1 MPLKAL
7 IFDVDG
13 TLAETEEAHR
23 AAFNRAFAA
32 HGLDW
37 HWDQATYGR
46 LLGVTGGKERIRSWA
61 DSLPDAS
68 MIDDAMIRKLHQEKT
83 DAFVDIVASGMAPRQ
98 GIDALI
104 AKDPTHAE
112 TYLANAEAYQ
122 ARLTDLDAWVRAQ
135 TATVPDGQR
144 VLVTAHDAFNY
155 FGQAYDFEVRGLQG
169 LSTATEAGTADVR
182 DLAVFVAERR
192 IPAMFVETSVSPRNI
207 QAVLQAVRA
216 RGFEV
221 EIGGNLFSDAL
232 GDPGSPEGTYEG
244 MVRHNVSTIV
254 SALGGGE

>member
-104 AKDPTHAE
+104 AKGRAIGCA
-112 TYLANAEAYQ
+112 LAIA
-122 ARLTDLDAWVRAQ
+122 TTTTRAN
-135 TATVPDGQR
+135 V
-144 VLVTAHDAFNY
+144 
-155 FGQAYDFEVRGLQG
+155 
-169 LSTATEAGTADVR
+169 
-182 DLAVFVAERR
+182 
-192 IPAMFVETSVSPRNI
+192 
-207 QAVLQAVRA
+207 
-216 RGFEV
+216 
-221 EIGGNLFSDAL
+221 DAL
-232 GDPGSPEGTYEG
+232 GPALWKCDVTKVFPIIAAGDEVPRKKPAPDVYHLALERLGLDAADAVAFEDSPSGTRAARSS
-244 MVRHNVSTIV
+244 VFARAPLS
-254 SALGGGE
+254 S